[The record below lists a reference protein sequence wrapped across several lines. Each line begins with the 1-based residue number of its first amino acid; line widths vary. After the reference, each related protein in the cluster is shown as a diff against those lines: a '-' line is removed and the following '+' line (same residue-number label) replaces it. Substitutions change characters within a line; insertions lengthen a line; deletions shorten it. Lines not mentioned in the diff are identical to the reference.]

1 MAGEDNTER
10 KGPKPLGKSKI
21 TGSEVNLKYPEWV
34 QDPCSLP
41 YPVANNATWIHLIDV
56 KPMGA
61 AGIWVRIH
69 KKANLTPKSENQNV
83 AGELQAEKVQTS
95 FLMSGW
101 VITRSLRGN
110 LGDIISFSLLRNL
123 SPGRIERTLIRL
135 SALSLSKSSWRR
147 WSQKNFMCF

>member
-41 YPVANNATWIHLIDV
+41 DPVANNAAWIHLIDV

-69 KKANLTPKSENQNV
+69 KKANLTPKIRESEC
-83 AGELQAEKVQTS
+83 GRWTPSRESSDFISYE
-95 FLMSGW
+95 W
-101 VITRSLRGN
+101 
-110 LGDIISFSLLRNL
+110 LGDHKIIGREPWWYNFLQFIKEFVPREDRKDFNKAFS
-123 SPGRIERTLIRL
+123 TV
-135 SALSLSKSSWRR
+135 SLKSSWTC